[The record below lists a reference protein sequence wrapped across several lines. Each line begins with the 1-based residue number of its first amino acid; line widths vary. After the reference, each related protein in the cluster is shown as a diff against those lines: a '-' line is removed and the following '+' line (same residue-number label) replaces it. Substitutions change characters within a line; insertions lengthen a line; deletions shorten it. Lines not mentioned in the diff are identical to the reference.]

1 MGSTNAG
8 HPLALCRE
16 SVAPITHEARTK
28 TQSPSDDGSAMSTP
42 ERSVEMAY
50 YLVQVAFS
58 PEAWGVMLK
67 KPRRPLEELIPL
79 LERLG
84 GKLESCWL
92 AFGEYD
98 ALLICQLPD
107 HTGAAALSIAASA
120 GGMIRTI
127 KTTPLMTVEESFDAL
142 KRAVEAN
149 EQNSRSSPLL
159 GGLPVPRSKQVDYRE
174 IFTSRLHT
182 FKRRMEKI
190 VTGR

>member
-1 MGSTNAG
+1 
-8 HPLALCRE
+8 
-16 SVAPITHEARTK
+16 
-28 TQSPSDDGSAMSTP
+28 
-42 ERSVEMAY
+42 MAY

-58 PEAWGVMLK
+58 PEVWGAMLK
-67 KPRRPLEELIPL
+67 KPHMPLEDLRPL

-107 HTGAAALSIAASA
+107 QTSAAALSVAASA
-120 GGMIRTI
+120 GGTVRTI

-142 KRAVEAN
+142 KKVTGADD
-149 EQNSRSSPLL
+149 RSSSSSPMSV
-159 GGLPVPRSKQVDYRE
+159 GLPALRSKQVDYRA
-174 IFTSRLHT
+174 ILASRLHK
-182 FKRRMEKI
+182 FKQRMEKM

>member
-1 MGSTNAG
+1 
-8 HPLALCRE
+8 
-16 SVAPITHEARTK
+16 
-28 TQSPSDDGSAMSTP
+28 MSTP

-58 PEAWGVMLK
+58 PEAWGAMLK
-67 KPRRPLEELIPL
+67 KPRRPLEDLRPL

-107 HTGAAALSIAASA
+107 HTGAAALSMAASA
-120 GGMIRTI
+120 GGTIRTI
-127 KTTPLMTVEESFDAL
+127 KTTPLMTVEESFDAV
-142 KRAVEAN
+142 KKAAGTN
-149 EQNSRSSPLL
+149 DHGSSSAPLS

-174 IFTSRLHT
+174 ILSSRLHT
-182 FKRRMEKI
+182 FRRRMEKM